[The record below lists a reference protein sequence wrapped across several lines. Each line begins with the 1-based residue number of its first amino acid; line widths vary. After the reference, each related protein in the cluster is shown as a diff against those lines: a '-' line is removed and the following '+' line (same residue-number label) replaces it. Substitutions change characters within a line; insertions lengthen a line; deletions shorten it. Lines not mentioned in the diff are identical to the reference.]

1 MNWTLP
7 RWAAL
12 GTMLLALAAA
22 PACVNQPKVTVH
34 HAELRGVSTWGLQ
47 TMIML
52 QVRNDNS
59 YDVQIRN
66 VNVNVT
72 FGRGLNLPVQFSPNQ
87 WLPSNQTTMVAVP
100 VTIPWTAIPQLVA
113 ETTGA
118 YAIPY
123 YVKGM
128 ADVTATRAFGIERD
142 NYPVDEGGSIPR
154 QMVVDAAR
162 SAIPLPVF

>member
-1 MNWTLP
+1 MIWNLR

-12 GTMLLALAAA
+12 GPMLVALAAG
-22 PACVNQPKVTVH
+22 PGCVTAPKVTIH

-47 TMIML
+47 VMILL

-66 VNVNVT
+66 VSASVT
-72 FGRGLNLPVQFSPNQ
+72 FGRGIVLPVTYSPNQ
-87 WLPSNQTTMVAVP
+87 WLQSNKTTFVSVP
-100 VTIPWTAIPQLVA
+100 VTIPWQALPALVA

-118 YAIPY
+118 YGIPY
-123 YVKGM
+123 HVRGT

-142 NYPVDEGGSIPR
+142 NYPINEGGAVPR
-154 QMVVDAAR
+154 QLVVDAAR
-162 SAIPLPVF
+162 SAIPLPL